1 MASGQSLL
9 GATPALA
16 AGPPPFALAS
26 PAGPA
31 TSGDNADF
39 EGPHVFEEEE
49 QDSEVFSDLE
59 F

>member
-1 MASGQSLL
+1 MR
-9 GATPALA
+9 A
-16 AGPPPFALAS
+16 APERAAWIPTADPPPFALAS
-26 PAGPA
+26 PTGPA
-31 TSGDNADF
+31 PPAENADF